1 MCPLLGSWDDRLA
14 CCPSPRPWGV
24 HANVGGRPRVHGAH
38 RQVAAALP
46 LRRHESLAVRGDR
59 ECHDGRGSG
68 SVRALLV
75 ADNVPWPPLGGGLV
89 RLAQVVEAV
98 ASVSDLDLFVL
109 HNLNR
114 STVEVP
120 STIPVV
126 RSKGVQNP
134 RTSGHLRWRLEWAV
148 RRGLPAEVVMARA
161 DRTPRTA
168 LRDWARPP
176 YDVVWFST
184 ARSYEWLD
192 RPDFGPTIVDLDNLE
207 DVKARLRA
215 ELLAEELRSIP
226 VRRSLSSR
234 LAWYQ
239 ARLNGSDW
247 RRFQRSVAAQ
257 VERVVIASD
266 LDAARSGLP
275 NVTVIPNTYPR
286 PKRPVGNPAADRPP
300 VVLFQGN
307 LGYPPNID
315 AAQWLATAIAPLI
328 RAKVPSAEI
337 RLVGRPGSNV
347 VQLHQPGT
355 VTVVGEVPSMDDELS
370 RATVALVPVRYGSG
384 TRIKILE
391 SFAHRIP
398 VVSTTLGAE
407 GLDVEDGVHLLLAD
421 DPNALAAAAARLLG
435 DAGLRVRLT
444 EAAEDRYLERYDGR
458 LADQGVRR
466 LVEDVA
472 GASTRS

>member
-1 MCPLLGSWDDRLA
+1 MKS
-14 CCPSPRPWGV
+14 
-24 HANVGGRPRVHGAH
+24 
-38 RQVAAALP
+38 
-46 LRRHESLAVRGDR
+46 
-59 ECHDGRGSG
+59 
-68 SVRALLV
+68 LLV

-89 RLAQVVEAV
+89 RQAQVVEAV
-98 ASVSDLDLFVL
+98 ASVTDLDLFVL
-109 HNLNR
+109 HNQSL

-120 STIPVV
+120 PTISVL

-134 RTSGHLRWRLEWAV
+134 RTSAPLRWRLEWASH
-148 RRGLPAEVVMARA
+148 RGLPVEVVMSRA
-161 DRTPRTA
+161 DSAPRVA
-168 LRDWARPP
+168 LRDWIRPP

-184 ARSYEWLD
+184 ARSYEWTG
-192 RPDFGPTIVDLDNLE
+192 RPDLGPTIVDLDNLE

-215 ELLAEELRSIP
+215 DLLADQVRSAGLRSA
-226 VRRSLSSR
+226 VRNR

-239 ARLNGSDW
+239 VRLNGSDW

-266 LDAARSGLP
+266 LDAARSGLS

-286 PKRPVGNPAADRPP
+286 PRRPVGNPAGGGLP

-315 AAQWLATAIAPLI
+315 AAQWLATVIAPLI
-328 RAKVPSAEI
+328 RVAVPAAEV
-337 RLVGRPGSNV
+337 RLVGRPGANV
-347 VQLHQPGT
+347 TQLHRPG
-355 VTVVGEVPSMDDELS
+355 VLNVVGEVPSMEGELA
-370 RATVALVPVRYGSG
+370 RASVAVVPVRYGSG
-384 TRIKILE
+384 TRVKILE
-391 SFAHRIP
+391 SFAHRVP

-421 DPNALAAAAARLLG
+421 DPEEFAAATVQLLG
-435 DAGLRVRLT
+435 DLELRVRLT
-444 EAAEDRYLERYDGR
+444 EAAEARYLDRYDGR

-472 GASTRS
+472 RTSTRS

>member
-1 MCPLLGSWDDRLA
+1 
-14 CCPSPRPWGV
+14 
-24 HANVGGRPRVHGAH
+24 
-38 RQVAAALP
+38 
-46 LRRHESLAVRGDR
+46 
-59 ECHDGRGSG
+59 
-68 SVRALLV
+68 VRALLV

-98 ASVSDLDLFVL
+98 ASVADLDLFVL
-109 HNLNR
+109 HNQRL
-114 STVEVP
+114 TKVEVP
-120 STIPVV
+120 PTIPVL

-134 RTSGHLRWRLEWAV
+134 HSSAPLRWRLEWAA
-148 RRGLPAEVVMARA
+148 RRGLPVEVVMAHA
-161 DRTPRTA
+161 DRAPRVA
-168 LRDWARPP
+168 LRDWVRPP

-184 ARSYEWLD
+184 ARSYEWMG
-192 RPDFGPTIVDLDNLE
+192 RPDLGPTIVDLDNLE

-215 ELLAEELRSIP
+215 ELLADRLRSAGAWSS
-226 VRRSLSSR
+226 VRSR

-239 ARLNGSDW
+239 VRLNGSDW

-266 LDAARSGLP
+266 LDAARSGLS

-286 PKRPVGNPAADRPP
+286 PRPPVGNPMGGGPP
-300 VVLFQGN
+300 IVLFQGN

-328 RAKVPSAEI
+328 RVAVPAAEV
-337 RLVGRPGSNV
+337 RLVGRPGANV
-347 VQLHQPGT
+347 TQLHRPG
-355 VTVVGEVPSMDDELS
+355 VLNVVGEVPSMEAELA
-370 RATVALVPVRYGSG
+370 RASVAVVPVRYGSG
-384 TRIKILE
+384 TRVKILE
-391 SFAHRIP
+391 SFAHRVP

-421 DPNALAAAAARLLG
+421 NPEEFAAATVRLLG
-435 DAGLRVRLT
+435 DPRLRVRLT
-444 EAAEDRYLERYDGR
+444 EAAEARYLDRYDGR

-472 GASTRS
+472 RASTRS

>member
-1 MCPLLGSWDDRLA
+1 
-14 CCPSPRPWGV
+14 
-24 HANVGGRPRVHGAH
+24 
-38 RQVAAALP
+38 
-46 LRRHESLAVRGDR
+46 
-59 ECHDGRGSG
+59 
-68 SVRALLV
+68 VRALLV

-98 ASVSDLDLFVL
+98 ASASDLDLFVL
-109 HNLNR
+109 HNQNR
-114 STVEVP
+114 SKVEVP
-120 STIPVV
+120 STVPVR
-126 RSKGVQNP
+126 RSQGVQNP

-148 RRGLPAEVVMARA
+148 HRGLPVEVVMARA
-161 DRTPRTA
+161 DRAPRAA

-184 ARSYEWLD
+184 ARSYEWLG
-192 RPDFGPTIVDLDNLE
+192 RPDLGPTIVDLDNLE

-215 ELLAEELRSIP
+215 ELLADQLRSTAAG
-226 VRRSLSSR
+226 RSLWSR

-239 ARLNGSDW
+239 VRLNGSDW

-266 LDAARSGLP
+266 LDAVRSGLP

-286 PKRPVGNPAADRPP
+286 PKRPAGNPAADQPP

-328 RAKVPSAEI
+328 RAKLPSAEV

-347 VQLHQPGT
+347 TELHRPGV
-355 VTVVGEVPSMDDELS
+355 VTVVGEVPSMDEELA

-384 TRIKILE
+384 TRVKILE

-421 DPNALAAAAARLLG
+421 DPDELAAAVVRLLG

-444 EAAEDRYLERYDGR
+444 EAAEARYLERYDGR

-466 LVEDVA
+466 LVEEVA